1 MREPR
6 TPMPMFYYC
15 GSKHHGI
22 KSDAIGIEFH
32 LLRLPDH
39 LREGACRQYE
49 EIYKKN
55 LYGKHP
61 YDRRSMANG
70 WLTKYCDENGVSVEK
85 MREKLFGTK
94 VSRENQEKTNSLV
107 NKAKEAIKN
116 NRKKIIL
123 D

>member
-39 LREGACRQYE
+39 LREGACQEYSV
-49 EIYKKN
+49 IYQRH

-61 YDRRSMANG
+61 FDRRSMANG

-94 VSRENQEKTNSLV
+94 VSDSNKNKVNCLV
-107 NKAKEAIKN
+107 GKI
-116 NRKKIIL
+116 KKISREKRKRIIL
-123 D
+123 